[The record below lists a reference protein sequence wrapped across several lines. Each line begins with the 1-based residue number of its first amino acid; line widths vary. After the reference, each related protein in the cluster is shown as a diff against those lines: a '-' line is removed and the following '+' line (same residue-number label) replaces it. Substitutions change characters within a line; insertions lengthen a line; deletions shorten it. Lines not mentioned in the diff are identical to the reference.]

1 MKELDERIL
10 RELDHQ
16 RFGVSNYSFV
26 MNKLDNLEKK
36 FEFLNYLTRNRNI
49 MLKPSDIIL
58 KVKEY
63 GD

>member
-26 MNKLDNLEKK
+26 MDKLDSLDKK
-36 FEFLNYLTRNRNI
+36 FEFLNFLTRNRNI

-58 KVKEY
+58 KVKEFSE
-63 GD
+63 

>member
-26 MNKLDNLEKK
+26 MSKLNNLDKK

-49 MLKPSDIIL
+49 MLRSSDIIL
-58 KVKEY
+58 KLKEF

>member
-26 MNKLDNLEKK
+26 LERLDSLDKK

-49 MLKPSDIIL
+49 MLKSSDIIIKL
-58 KVKEY
+58 KEL
-63 GD
+63 